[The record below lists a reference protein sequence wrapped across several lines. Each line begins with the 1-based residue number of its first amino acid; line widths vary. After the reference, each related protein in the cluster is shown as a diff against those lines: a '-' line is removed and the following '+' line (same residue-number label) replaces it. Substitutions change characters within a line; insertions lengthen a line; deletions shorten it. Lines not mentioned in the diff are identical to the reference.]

1 MSIISE
7 SINLADGTTVGINV
21 NLSTGQISPTPGQS
35 LKIDVPGFKYD
46 IGGVRGAYNGA
57 VAQSVTDDD
66 TSYIYLDKAATLQIN
81 TTGFPGEAHIPMG
94 RVVAAN
100 GEVVAIHEERVLLA
114 SSSSSVGTCIITLPV
129 DGDIRGGDTAASSN
143 NDWAAV
149 RYDDTGTGEARNR
162 LVRRTPRNYVDGDLV
177 IRVVATVASSIP
189 SSPTRQSR
197 WEIQYK
203 FASLGE
209 SLGTMSTIGV
219 SPTHNDQTYDE
230 LFNIDLTIPEVNVDM
245 TKEYMAFQLNRD
257 NDHADDNLGENIYV
271 HNVEIRYNG
280 RLLAGQAGQ

>member
-1 MSIISE
+1 MAIVSE
-7 SINLADGTTVGINV
+7 SVNLADGTTVGINV

-66 TSYIYLDKAATLQIN
+66 TSYVYLDKAATLQIN
-81 TTGFPGEAHIPMG
+81 TTGFPGEAHIPMA

-129 DGDIRGGDTAASSN
+129 DGDIRGGDTSASSN
-143 NDWAAV
+143 NNWAAI
-149 RYDDTGTGEARNR
+149 RYDASGTDGEGRNR
-162 LVRRTPRNYVDGDLV
+162 LVRRFPKNYVSGDLV
-177 IRVVATVASSIP
+177 IRVVYSFATGPGNNEAMFWRCS
-189 SSPTRQSR
+189 
-197 WEIQYK
+197 YK
-203 FASLGE
+203 FADVGDA
-209 SLGTMSTIGV
+209 LGTMASVTTEEDV
-219 SPTHNDQTYDE
+219 SNFSADTVYA
-230 LFNIDLTIPEVNVDM
+230 LSLTIPEANVEED
-245 TKEYMAFQLNRD
+245 KEFLALYIAREHD
-257 NDHADDNLGENIYV
+257 NAADDCGEHAYV
-271 HNVEIRYNG
+271 HNVEIRYTG